1 MEVRATAKYLRVQP
15 RKVRIIADEI
25 RGMDAT
31 MAAHKLRYHTSKS
44 AKLLRKVLINAMANA
59 VENNQLSPETL
70 RISTIEVNE
79 GPRIKRIQ
87 ARAMGRANRI
97 VKKTSHITVVVE
109 DVEPKTAVKPHGTK
123 SKPRPKFA
131 APAAP
136 KAKKAE
142 KVAEEIQEPVEV
154 ATEEVVT
161 EAPVQEEV
169 KASEETQEN

>member
-70 RISTIEVNE
+70 RIATIEVNE

-109 DVEPKTAVKPHGTK
+109 DAEPKVAVKPHGTK
-123 SKPRPKFA
+123 AKPRPKFA
-131 APAAP
+131 ALAAP

-142 KVAEEIQEPVEV
+142 KAAEEIQEPVEV